1 MEMIRREKDAKDP
14 TELDGVWWF
23 KKKEDSEMVKSR
35 LGSPLFPVDFS

>member
-23 KKKEDSEMVKSR
+23 KKKDSEMVKSR
-35 LGSPLFPVDFS
+35 LGSPLFPVDIS